1 MAAMI
6 RRATPS
12 FVNWTTINFQNW
24 IFQASQIFSIFL
36 GNARSFAMYTPPAFR
51 DDDKES
57 LRATIRA
64 ARLASFVTATP
75 AGPLATPLPL
85 FLDESEGEHGVIYG
99 HLAKANPQWR
109 VPPVGDALAIFM
121 GPDAY
126 VTPAWYATKQGTGKV
141 VPTWNYV
148 AVEAYGPVEFFGD
161 PDRLLEAVSRL
172 TDLHEGERSSPWAVS
187 DAPPDFVQAQL
198 RGIVGLRMPITRLEG
213 KRKMSQNRNAADRAG
228 VAAGLAASENSS
240 DREAASLIPS

>member
-1 MAAMI
+1 
-6 RRATPS
+6 
-12 FVNWTTINFQNW
+12 
-24 IFQASQIFSIFL
+24 
-36 GNARSFAMYTPPAFR
+36 MYTPPAFR

-64 ARLASFVTATP
+64 ARLANFVTAT
-75 AGPLATPLPL
+75 ADGLLATPLPL

-109 VPPVGDALAIFM
+109 VLPVGDALAIFM

-126 VTPAWYATKQGTGKV
+126 ITPSWYATKQETGKV

-148 AVEAYGPVEFFGD
+148 TVHAHGPVEFFD
-161 PDRLLEAVSRL
+161 DAARLLDVVSRL
-172 TDLHEGERSSPWAVS
+172 TNLHEDGRTLRWAVS
-187 DAPPDFVQAQL
+187 DAPADFVQAQL
-198 RGIVGLRMPITRLEG
+198 RGIVGLRMPVTRLEG

-228 VAAGLAASENSS
+228 VAEGLAASE
-240 DREAASLIPS
+240 RAADHEVAALIPS